1 MLMQCNPSRCV
12 TGTLNSFVKC
22 CVREQVILA
31 ELIINNNLIVIFRK
45 LSNKRNIIKL
55 IPKKKYF
62 LETRKTYIQIDVVF
76 IFITRTTHTHTILAV
91 AMLHFML
98 EADVIRYFYVWFLF
112 CGSH

>member
-76 IFITRTTHTHTILAV
+76 L
-91 AMLHFML
+91 
-98 EADVIRYFYVWFLF
+98 
-112 CGSH
+112 